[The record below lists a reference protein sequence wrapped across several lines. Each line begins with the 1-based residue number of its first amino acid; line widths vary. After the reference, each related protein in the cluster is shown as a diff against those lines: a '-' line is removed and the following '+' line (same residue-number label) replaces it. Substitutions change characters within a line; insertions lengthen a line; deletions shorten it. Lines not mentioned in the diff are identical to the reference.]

1 MGMSDADQS
10 SPRSLEEVIDRIEAT
25 TEGSER
31 VAVRDILD
39 AFADRLF
46 GPLLAVPGLIVVSP
60 LGAIPGA
67 PGLVAVMVVLVAGQ
81 LALGRDWPWMPRWI
95 SERWVERERVVAGLE
110 RARPIARRVDRVIRP
125 RCERLVS
132 PPMPRVLA
140 GLCMLLGVSLV
151 PLGLIPFAVAIPGVA
166 MMLLGLALIARDGLA
181 ASIGLAFAAGTVAA
195 AIMLL

>member
-1 MGMSDADQS
+1 MGMSDAEPS
-10 SPRSLEEVIDRIEAT
+10 NPSTLESVIDRIESRT
-25 TEGSER
+25 REQDR
-31 VAVRDILD
+31 VAIRDVLD

-67 PGLVAVMVVLVAGQ
+67 PAFLAVLVVLVAGQ
-81 LALGRDWPWMPRWI
+81 LALGRDWPWMPSWI
-95 SERWVERERVVAGLE
+95 SGRWVEREQVVAGLE

-125 RCERLVS
+125 RFERLVS

-140 GLCMLLGVSLV
+140 GLCMLLGVSFV
-151 PLGLIPFAVAIPGVA
+151 PLGFIPFAVAIPGVA

-195 AIMLL
+195 AIVLL

>member
-1 MGMSDADQS
+1 MGMSSAEQ
-10 SPRSLEEVIDRIEAT
+10 PIPKTLEGVIDRIEAT

-39 AFADRLF
+39 AFANRLF
-46 GPLLAVPGLIVVSP
+46 GPLLAVPGLILVSP

-67 PGLVAVMVVLVAGQ
+67 PGLAAVLVVLVAGQ

-95 SERWVERERVVAGLE
+95 SQRWVERERVIAGLD
-110 RARPIARRVDRVIRP
+110 RARPVAQRVDRVIRP
-125 RCERLVS
+125 RYERLVS

-151 PLGLIPFAVAIPGVA
+151 PLGFIPFAVAIPGMA

-181 ASIGLAFAAGTVAA
+181 ASIGLLFAAGTAAA
-195 AIMLL
+195 AIVLL